1 MAEQNRDQR
10 FLPCLLDRLRDDEPA
25 NKEESRTHRVISHQ
39 RYKEGVVRDL
49 RWLLNA
55 SAHIPIE
62 GTREH
67 GLGDYPEVARSV
79 LNYGTRQLSGQVAL
93 DIEELERQLGE
104 AIQLFEP
111 RFLRHSLKIKA
122 AVDRHVISFELR
134 AELWAEPVSEQLF
147 LRTTLDLET
156 GQLAVGDTKNG

>member
-1 MAEQNRDQR
+1 MAELNRDQR
-10 FLPCLLDRLRDDEPA
+10 FLPCLLDRLRDDDPG
-25 NKEESRTHRVISHQ
+25 NREESRTHRVISLQ

-55 SAHIPIE
+55 SARIPVQ
-62 GTREH
+62 GTNEL
-67 GLGDYPEVARSV
+67 GLGDYPEAHRSV
-79 LNYGTRQLSGQVAL
+79 LNFGTRQLSGLVAPDL
-93 DIEELERQLGE
+93 EEFERQLGD

-122 AVDRHVISFELR
+122 KAERHIISFELH

-147 LRTTLDLET
+147 LRTTLDIET
-156 GQLAVGDTKNG
+156 GQSAVGENANG

>member
-10 FLPCLLDRLRDDEPA
+10 FLPCLLDRLKDDEPG
-25 NKEESRTHRVISHQ
+25 NKQESRTHRVISLQ

-55 SAHIPIE
+55 SAHVPVE
-62 GTREH
+62 GTSER
-67 GLGDYPEVARSV
+67 GLADYPYANRSV
-79 LNYGTRQLSGQVAL
+79 LNYGTRQFSGLVAPDL
-93 DIEELERQLGE
+93 EELESELSE
-104 AIQLFEP
+104 ALQLFEP

-122 AVDRHVISFELR
+122 SIERHVISFELR

-147 LRTTLDLET
+147 LKTTLDLET
-156 GQLAVGDTKNG
+156 GQVAVGDNNHG

>member
-25 NKEESRTHRVISHQ
+25 NREESRTHRVISLQ

-49 RWLLNA
+49 RWLFNSNA
-55 SAHIPIE
+55 HLPVE
-62 GTREH
+62 GSTER
-67 GLGDYPEVARSV
+67 GLINYPEASRSV
-79 LNYGTRQLSGQVAL
+79 LNFGTRQLSGIIAL
-93 DIEELERQLGE
+93 DIEEFERQLGE
-104 AIQLFEP
+104 AIKLFEP

-122 AVDRHVISFELR
+122 TVDRHIISFELQ
-134 AELWAEPVSEQLF
+134 ADLWAEPVSEHLF

-156 GQLAVGDTKNG
+156 GQTAVGDHANG